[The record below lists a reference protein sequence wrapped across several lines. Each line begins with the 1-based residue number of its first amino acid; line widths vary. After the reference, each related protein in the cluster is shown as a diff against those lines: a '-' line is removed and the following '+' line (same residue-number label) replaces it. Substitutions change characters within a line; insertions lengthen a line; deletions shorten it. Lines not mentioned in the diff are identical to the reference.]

1 MTAPIFLHVTDAHVT
16 GHGVA
21 VPRDDHKVAVP
32 DITHATREQTLKLL
46 LSRIAERLSQE
57 GRTLDA
63 VIFSGDA
70 ADRGDLGGHHALLN
84 ILLETLG
91 PVGIAPDR
99 IVATPGNHD
108 VPRGTPPGSAERYE
122 AFIRAWRE
130 KGCVTP
136 WLDGVDDKFAIRA
149 ETHRL
154 LAQDRRWA
162 IFPINSANWSHTTQT
177 LKPPLDG
184 IWARIGELLAPDDQE
199 RADQLK
205 RQLDALIR
213 FDMARVSEDQLEV
226 LRHVVDGTPTE
237 GDCAQVRIAA
247 IHHHLRT
254 PSFRE
259 ELKPFADFT
268 NVELLRAALAER
280 RIDVV
285 LHGHK
290 HQHAAR
296 RELLDDGIGGERRR
310 VLVVSGA
317 TFDGSNEADAVRTMQ
332 LEGLPWTPEV
342 RLTRYAIGRGGLN
355 LRAVVDDPISL
366 WRSIDAGSGSTVVH
380 GTVLDDV
387 YERACAAAQVEAKG
401 ATLVVDLDL
410 PPGSD
415 GTMPTGYP
423 APEALEPAEWAGW
436 FAELAGWWQLEH
448 SRLESRVPYH
458 HGSRLHRYA
467 GKLDQIARIK
477 ALLADGST
485 SRALAIL
492 IDPLRDFAINGG
504 DENFAS
510 FCSVQFRRRE
520 VAERSWVVDVIGYYR
535 AQEFR
540 RWWPINVAE
549 LRALQNEVCDGKRTR
564 PGRITTVTAE
574 ARAIGR
580 SPTEVSVPLID
591 RWLDQHPGRLFLLA
605 TYLAGGVAA
614 ASGAVRAEVVK
625 GWMQSLADFDQATKE
640 FNVDGVPLAIEGI
653 AALADYIESLMPADD
668 LQRFSNSLRSLAKA
682 NRAYAATKQT
692 EDNFRDW
699 GAKAHID
706 ELRRLSISLLGLSN
720 GESPH
725 DR

>member
-1 MTAPIFLHVTDAHVT
+1 MTCPIFLHVTDAHVT

-21 VPRDDHKVAVP
+21 VKRDDHKVA
-32 DITHATREQTLKLL
+32 IQGIAHATREGTLQLL
-46 LSRIAERLSQE
+46 LTRIAGRLVEE
-57 GRTLDA
+57 GRSLDA
-63 VIFSGDA
+63 VVFSGDA
-70 ADRGDLGGHHALLN
+70 AERGDLGGHRALLDM
-84 ILLETLG
+84 LLETLG
-91 PVGIAPDR
+91 PVGIAPGR

-108 VPRGTPPGSAERYE
+108 VPRGTRPGSAERYE
-122 AFIRAWRE
+122 AFTKAWRE
-130 KGCVTP
+130 TGCVTP
-136 WLDGVDDKFAIRA
+136 WLDGIDDKSTIRA
-149 ETHRL
+149 ADHRL

-162 IFPINSANWSHTTQT
+162 IFPINSANWSHTTQV

-184 IWARIGELLAPDDQE
+184 IWDRIGELLPPGDDE
-199 RADQLK
+199 LAVKLRG
-205 RQLDALIR
+205 QLDALVR
-213 FDMARVSEDQLEV
+213 FDMARVSEDQLEAF
-226 LRHVVDGTPTE
+226 RNIVDATPTAPD
-237 GDCAQVRIAA
+237 GAQVRMAA

-317 TFDGSNEADAVRTMQ
+317 TFDGSNEADAVRT
-332 LEGLPWTPEV
+332 LRLDGLPWTPEV
-342 RLTRYAIGRGGLN
+342 HLTRYAIGRGGLN
-355 LRAVVDDPISL
+355 LREVVDDPVSL
-366 WRSIDAGSGSTVVH
+366 WRSIDAGPGSTVVH

-387 YERACAAAQVEAKG
+387 YERACAAAQAEAKG
-401 ATLVVDLDL
+401 GTLVIDLDL
-410 PPGSD
+410 PPGSA

-423 APEALEPAEWAGW
+423 APEALKAGERAGW

-448 SRLESRVPYH
+448 SQLEARVPYH

-477 ALLADGST
+477 ALLADGAT
-485 SRALAIL
+485 SRALAVL
-492 IDPLRDFAINGG
+492 VDPLRDFATDGG
-504 DENFAS
+504 GENFAS
-510 FCSVQFRRRE
+510 FCSVQFRKRE
-520 VAERSWVVDVIGYYR
+520 VGERAWVVDVIGYYR

-549 LRALQNEVCDGKRTR
+549 LRALQNEVCDGRRTR

-605 TYLAGGVAA
+605 TYLAGGVAGDG
-614 ASGAVRAEVVK
+614 GAMRDEVVR

-653 AALADYIESLMPADD
+653 AALADYVDSLAPTGD
-668 LQRFSNSLRSLAKA
+668 LRRFSGSLRALARA
-682 NRAYAATKQT
+682 NRAYGATKQT
-692 EDNFRDW
+692 EEDFKNW
-699 GAKAHID
+699 GAAAHIED
-706 ELRRLSISLLGLSN
+706 LRGLSVGLLRLSG
-720 GESPH
+720 GETSA
-725 DR
+725 